1 VHGSAAS
8 SYRPRWLGTYDYPTS
23 HRVFE
28 LASLSALAA
37 FGGTFGWKVAH
48 ELAQRASFAV
58 VLVVAAIAVLA
69 YALADLL
76 SGLVHFL
83 FDTAGSPDTPF
94 IGQKFIRPFR
104 EHHDDPTAMTH
115 GDFVAVNA
123 DNFFVCLPVVLPA
136 FFLVEVEDHPYV
148 ALFVLALMVP
158 VLVTN
163 QIHKWTHV
171 PIAPPCVRWL
181 QRHKLILSNDHHD
194 VHHAEPRNR
203 NYCITWGAMDRV
215 LNALLRRAQDP
226 TSLAQS

>member
-1 VHGSAAS
+1 
-8 SYRPRWLGTYDYPTS
+8 
-23 HRVFE
+23 VFE